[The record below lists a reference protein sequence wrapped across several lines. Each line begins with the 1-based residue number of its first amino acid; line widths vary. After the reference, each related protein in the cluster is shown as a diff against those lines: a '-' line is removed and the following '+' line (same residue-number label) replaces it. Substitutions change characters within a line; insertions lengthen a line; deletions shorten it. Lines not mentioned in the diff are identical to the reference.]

1 MFIWEIVSSVFKNPN
16 QSKDL
21 VVITKEIMSWL
32 FNDPINNDLAQ
43 FDHGQLNSKK
53 WSKGQFFIVQNF
65 KKILRAD
72 PKLWRCAIFAPRMA
86 HLSWTKKF
94 LVQTIAI
101 TFIYLL
107 ALFIVQNFKKFLLW
121 IQSYEDAQFLG
132 PKWPISP
139 NENFFQKI
147 C

>member
-21 VVITKEIMSWL
+21 VVITKEIISWL

-43 FDHGQLNSKK
+43 FDHGQSNSKK
-53 WSKGQFFIVQNF
+53 WPKGQFFIVQNF

-72 PKLWRCAIFAPRMA
+72 PKLWRWAIFGPRMA
-86 HLSWTKKF
+86 HFSWTKNF

-101 TFIYLL
+101 TVIYLL
-107 ALFIVQNFKKFLLW
+107 AVFIVQNLKKFLLW
-121 IQSYEDAQFLG
+121 IQSYEDAKFLG

-139 NENFFQKI
+139 NENFFQKT